1 MMMLDH
7 YHEKPKPDQW
17 LNDSDNNYYFYGDL
31 NGHNVVIAPMP
42 VAQPGKVSAQMLVAP
57 LSSSFPKIRIA
68 LFVGI
73 GGGVPRC
80 PSPVDAMDDIRLGDV
95 VIGWADPGVP
105 AVVEYDSARFRSIDD
120 RDLLAIVENPNR
132 TLITHLTPFLSN
144 RVLGD
149 RPGFDK
155 NLKRLKDE
163 PGYQHPGLEN
173 DILFAADYK
182 HTKVQGEEDP
192 RCEACDKSRVV
203 ERAARETTKA
213 IFHRGTILSGDL
225 VMMNAQDRDI
235 LSRKYH
241 DAKVFEME
249 AAAIM
254 ATTHCLVVRGVSDYS
269 DSHKSPRWKKYAAA
283 TAACFARELLCEIR
297 AKAITDLPHD
307 QSPLAP
313 PSNVDNNEGL
323 EALRDAQLLRKDSQ
337 WSHLEENENENA
349 IVKYQSMT

>member
-1 MMMLDH
+1 MMLDH
-7 YHEKPKPDQW
+7 HHEKPEPDQW

-57 LSSSFPKIRIA
+57 LSSSFPRIRIA

-80 PSPVDAMDDIRLGDV
+80 PSPLDAIDDIRLGDV

-105 AVVEYDSARFRSIDD
+105 AVVEYDYARFRNKDD
-120 RDLLAIVENPNR
+120 LDLLAIVDNPNR

-173 DILFAADYK
+173 DILLAADYK
-182 HTKVQGEEDP
+182 HNKVQGEKDP

-203 ERAARETTKA
+203 QREARQTTKA
-213 IFHRGTILSGDL
+213 IFHWGTILSGDL
-225 VMMNAQDRDI
+225 VMMNA
-235 LSRKYH
+235 
-241 DAKVFEME
+241 
-249 AAAIM
+249 
-254 ATTHCLVVRGVSDYS
+254 
-269 DSHKSPRWKKYAAA
+269 
-283 TAACFARELLCEIR
+283 
-297 AKAITDLPHD
+297 
-307 QSPLAP
+307 
-313 PSNVDNNEGL
+313 
-323 EALRDAQLLRKDSQ
+323 
-337 WSHLEENENENA
+337 
-349 IVKYQSMT
+349 